1 MPYEWL
7 IDPKQAPEQSGASFA
22 ETTPS
27 ARLHL
32 WPFRSLPKRGFVW
45 VIGVTAALISLPLW
59 PVIGTPILWGLLPF
73 LLLAV
78 WGLWFALQRSYRD
91 GEVVED
97 LTIWPDR
104 VTLVRH
110 GPRGQRREWQANP
123 HWVQVTLHETGGPV
137 PNYLTLRGNGREVE
151 IGAFL
156 AEDERLRLQHELR
169 SALARSA

>member
-7 IDPKQAPEQSGASFA
+7 IEPKQAPEQSGASFTGDA
-22 ETTPS
+22 PR

-45 VIGVTAALISLPLW
+45 VIAVTAALISLPLF
-59 PVIGTPILWGLLPF
+59 PVMGTPILWGLLPF

-110 GPRGQRREWQANP
+110 GPHGQRQEWQANP
-123 HWVQVTLHETGGPV
+123 HWVRLTLYETGGPV

-156 AEDERLRLQHELR
+156 SEDERLALIHDLR
-169 SALARSA
+169 RALEHAA